1 MRIRVLNVGV
11 RPAAV
16 AAAVGFGVLV
26 FPATPLGAVP
36 SRPATLAGETLTA
49 SDSGSSYFVPG
60 SCYSGGPMTSSFSFT
75 GTAAG
80 PYPGTFTE
88 TGTMTYTLGPVPDG
102 QMIASGTVTQFSA
115 KFTITSSA
123 GKVTGT
129 RTLDPTVATS
139 RGARCYE
146 SGGGTSYETDPLPT
160 RYTARITTGKGRPN
174 THGPSSAVLAS
185 AVGFGG
191 SVMSSNVDDKFAS
204 PPPPA
209 PAPAQARAQL
219 PAPRHQRS

>member
-1 MRIRVLNVGV
+1 MRIRMLNVGV
-11 RPAAV
+11 RSAAV
-16 AAAVGFGVLV
+16 ATAVGFGVLV
-26 FPATPLGAVP
+26 FPGTPLGAVP
-36 SRPATLAGETLTA
+36 SQPSTLAGETLTA
-49 SDSGSSYFVPG
+49 SDSGSSYFAPG
-60 SCYSGGPMTSSFSFT
+60 SCYSGGPTTASFSFT

-88 TGTMTYTLGPVPDG
+88 TGTMAYTLDPVPDG
-102 QMIASGTVTQFSA
+102 QMIASGTVSRFSA

-129 RTLDPTVATS
+129 RTLDPTVTTG

-160 RYTARITTGKGRPN
+160 RYTARITTAKRRHSS
-174 THGPSSAVLAS
+174 HGPSSAVLAS

-204 PPPPA
+204 PPPAA
-209 PAPAQARAQL
+209 PSPARAV
-219 PAPRHQRS
+219 HVQRASP